1 MTFRSENIIGFVF
14 WWCFTSYHG
23 IHHHLSPPFGRKN
36 WNFFQ
41 ASSRRKFPSSEILLL
56 TLTDLTVYG
65 TGILY
70 VPKIY
75 HQNQRKKT
83 LANISKAGLV
93 VGEWS
98 IFPGFSPNLQTNL
111 TKTPGNL
118 HRKAGRS
125 DPSSALRTDFFGD
138 EPKKTAKRHSAVWTL
153 LVPVDTVDGRIP
165 APPGMYKTL

>member
-111 TKTPGNL
+111 TKPPETSTGRQVEAIHQALWGRTFLGMN
-118 HRKAGRS
+118 RKRRPNGTVQS
-125 DPSSALRTDFFGD
+125 GPFWFQWYGW
-138 EPKKTAKRHSAVWTL
+138 WTNPCTTWD
-153 LVPVDTVDGRIP
+153 V
-165 APPGMYKTL
+165 